1 MSLAQNILRCSTPA
15 KEHAGIAQRQSAG
28 RTLPEVAGA
37 SPAPRSTE
45 LACRDCGLL
54 SEILG
59 EPPREHEPQDLTC
72 ECGGQLEVAP

>member
-1 MSLAQNILRCSTPA
+1 MKS
-15 KEHAGIAQRQSAG
+15 AGIAQRQSVG
-28 RTLPEVAGA
+28 RTLPKVAGA

-45 LACRDCGLL
+45 LACKDCGLL

-59 EPPREHEPQDLTC
+59 EAPREHELQDVRC